1 MCTSSRLGLLSTGLP
16 LCLGLGLGVSALDRI
31 SKRPNLTSNKR
42 SNRKFEFEHSTS
54 YEQRNTNIAR
64 RQGRLF

>member
-1 MCTSSRLGLLSTGLP
+1 M
-16 LCLGLGLGVSALDRI
+16 CLGLGLGVSALDRI

-42 SNRKFEFEHSTS
+42 SNRKFKFERSTN
-54 YEQRNTNIAR
+54 YEQRNNNIAR

>member
-1 MCTSSRLGLLSTGLP
+1 MHTSRLGLSATKSM
-16 LCLGLGLGVSALDRI
+16 CLGLGVSALDRI

-42 SNRKFEFEHSTS
+42 SNRKFERSNLNAVQTM
-54 YEQRNTNIAR
+54 NNAINNNIAR